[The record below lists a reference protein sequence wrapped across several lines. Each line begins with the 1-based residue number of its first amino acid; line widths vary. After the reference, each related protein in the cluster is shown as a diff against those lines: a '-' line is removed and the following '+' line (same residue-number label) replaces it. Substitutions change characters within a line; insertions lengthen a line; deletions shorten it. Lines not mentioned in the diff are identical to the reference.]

1 MAVAQRPNEA
11 RMALRLI
18 VGCATALGAATGLLF
33 PASARAQ
40 NPPTV
45 STSELSGLHGVFGE
59 HVRDLNGDDAGRLW
73 DVLLDDARMPVAAV
87 IDYGGTM
94 GIGERKVAVA
104 WSALQFVA
112 SDTDAPIHL
121 ALTKQQLG
129 LLPDFK
135 YGTPTI
141 VVGTGQ

>member
-1 MAVAQRPNEA
+1 
-11 RMALRLI
+11 MALRLI
-18 VGCATALGAATGLLF
+18 VGSAIALGTAAGLAF
-33 PASARAQ
+33 PASTRAQ
-40 NPPTV
+40 TPPTV

-59 HVRDLNGDDAGRLW
+59 HIKDLNGDDAGRLW
-73 DVLLDDARMPVAAV
+73 DILMDDAAKPLAAV

-104 WSALQFVA
+104 WNALQFVP
-112 SDTDAPIHL
+112 SDTDTPVHL

-135 YGTPTI
+135 YGTATT
-141 VVGTGQ
+141 VVGNGQ

>member
-1 MAVAQRPNEA
+1 MRLIAVAA
-11 RMALRLI
+11 GI
-18 VGCATALGAATGLLF
+18 VLLF
-33 PASARAQ
+33 DSVASAVAQ

-73 DVLLDDARMPVAAV
+73 DVLLDDASKPVAAV

-104 WSALQFVA
+104 WNALQFVP
-112 SDTDAPIHL
+112 SDTDAPVHL
-121 ALTKQQLG
+121 SLTKQQLG

-135 YGTPTI
+135 YGTATT
-141 VVGTGQ
+141 VVGNGQ

>member
-1 MAVAQRPNEA
+1 MS
-11 RMALRLI
+11 LRLI
-18 VGCATALGAATGLLF
+18 VGSAIALGTAAALLF
-33 PASARAQ
+33 PASTRAQ
-40 NPPTV
+40 TPPTV

-73 DVLLDDARMPVAAV
+73 DILMDDAAKPLAAV

-104 WSALQFVA
+104 WNALQFVP
-112 SDTDAPIHL
+112 SDTDTPVHL

-135 YGTPTI
+135 YGTATT
-141 VVGTGQ
+141 VVGNGP

>member
-1 MAVAQRPNEA
+1 MAMRLIAVAA
-11 RMALRLI
+11 AIVLLSAAL
-18 VGCATALGAATGLLF
+18 VPALAED
-33 PASARAQ
+33 
-40 NPPTV
+40 PPPV
-45 STSELSGLHGVFGE
+45 ATSELSGLHSVFGA

-73 DVLLDDARMPVAAV
+73 DILVDDAAKPHAAV

-104 WSALQFVA
+104 WSTLQFVP

-121 ALTKQQLG
+121 SLTKQQLG

-135 YGTPTI
+135 YGTATT
-141 VVGTGQ
+141 VVGNGQ

>member
-1 MAVAQRPNEA
+1 
-11 RMALRLI
+11 MALRLI
-18 VGCATALGAATGLLF
+18 VGSVIALGATTGLLF
-33 PASARAQ
+33 PASTRAQ

-45 STSELSGLHGVFGE
+45 STSELSGLHSVFGE
-59 HVRDLNGDDAGRLW
+59 HVKDLNGDDAGRVW
-73 DVLLDDARMPVAAV
+73 DVLLDDARVPVAAV

-104 WSALQFVA
+104 WNTLQFVP
-112 SDTDAPIHL
+112 SDTDAPVHL

-135 YGTPTI
+135 YGTATT
-141 VVGTGQ
+141 VVGTGP

>member
-1 MAVAQRPNEA
+1 MA
-11 RMALRLI
+11 MRLI
-18 VGCATALGAATGLLF
+18 AVSAAIVLLF
-33 PASARAQ
+33 DSVASTRAQ
-40 NPPTV
+40 TPPTV
-45 STSELSGLHGVFGE
+45 STSELTGLHGVFGE

-73 DVLLDDARMPVAAV
+73 DVLLDDARKPVAVV

-104 WSALQFVA
+104 WNALQFVP
-112 SDTDAPIHL
+112 SDTDAPVHL

-135 YGTPTI
+135 YGTATT
-141 VVGTGQ
+141 VVGNGQ